1 MHSRL
6 FVLWFMVAAVAV
18 SAAAP
23 RDGAQSEAGEPF
35 AGVWSGSWEGGGGT
49 GGFELTLTYEKG
61 KPLTGSVSVTG
72 EPEYKATLT
81 SVVFDGGKMTAK
93 YDFTPE
99 PAAEVVLA
107 ATFTGDTASGTWSLR
122 EKASA
127 NEVASGTWKVKRG
140 DKR

>member
-1 MHSRL
+1 MHSRH
-6 FVLWFMVAAVAV
+6 FVLLFMLAAVAV

-23 RDGAQSEAGEPF
+23 REGAQTEAGEQF
-35 AGVWSGSWEGGGGT
+35 AGVWSGSWEGGGS
-49 GGFELTLTYEKG
+49 GGFELTLTHEKG

-81 SVVFDGGKMTAK
+81 SVVFDGAKMTAK

-107 ATFTGDTASGTWSLR
+107 ATFTGETPTGTW
-122 EKASA
+122 
-127 NEVASGTWKVKRG
+127 
-140 DKR
+140 